1 LVVRQAGTTSS
12 YCNTRFDWMTEIY
25 YNNHVRF
32 DWMKDIYCNNHL
44 GFDWMK
50 HIQMCTVI
58 STRFD
63 WTKDIYDLADNKQI
77 EI

>member
-1 LVVRQAGTTSS
+1 MIHNSFFEKTMVYSIREL
-12 YCNTRFDWMTEIY
+12 DWMKDIPVY
-25 YNNHVRF
+25 CNNHVRF
-32 DWMKDIYCNNHL
+32 DWMK
-44 GFDWMK
+44 
-50 HIQMCTVI
+50 HIQMYTVI